1 MTFLVV
7 HQSTA
12 EAMVVEYADRAGA
25 EAAALFLANTQ
36 GGSTRVF
43 AAFELLGYVR
53 ARDVDVVLESHEEAL
68 PVCPNCGQVAARG
81 RLPQR
86 VHAPRLRD
94 ERGRGR
100 AWLSTSS
107 S

>member
-53 ARDVDVVLESHEEAL
+53 ARDVDVVPESHEEAL
-68 PVCPNCGQVAARG
+68 PVCPNCGQWRHGGDCLNECTRRGFATSEEEDARG
-81 RLPQR
+81 
-86 VHAPRLRD
+86 
-94 ERGRGR
+94 
-100 AWLSTSS
+100 
-107 S
+107 